1 VWSTSLVRRL
11 ADRQLGLRTDV
22 VYATFRGA
30 VREHVPVAR
39 GASAASFA
47 RFVAP
52 ARVCRAPGRLHT
64 LAAAAERSAQLSNA
78 VSALDLMPYALCLM
92 PYALCLMPYA
102 SCFG

>member
-1 VWSTSLVRRL
+1 VWSASLVRRL

-47 RFVAP
+47 RFVAQY
-52 ARVCRAPGRLHT
+52 AG
-64 LAAAAERSAQLSNA
+64 
-78 VSALDLMPYALCLM
+78 PYALCLM
-92 PYALCLMPYA
+92 PYALCLSRLLRKVRGSRMA
-102 SCFG
+102 AESAELHKA